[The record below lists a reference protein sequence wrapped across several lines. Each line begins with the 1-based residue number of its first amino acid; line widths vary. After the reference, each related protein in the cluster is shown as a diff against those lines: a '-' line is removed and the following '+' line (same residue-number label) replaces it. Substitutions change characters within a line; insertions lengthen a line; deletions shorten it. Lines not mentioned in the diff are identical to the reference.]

1 MSDHAL
7 AEGLAGL
14 ASRIDSLSQLAE
26 GRDKE
31 ALKVDADRV
40 TKLLLVAI
48 ARDMDATNAQ
58 YQDAVNQVAA
68 ATGAIGDADKKVQK
82 VADTIAMVAKALDV
96 AEKVLKKAAGV

>member
-58 YQDAVNQVAA
+58 YQDAVNQVTA
-68 ATGAIGDADKKVQK
+68 ATGAIGDADKKIQK